1 MTGCMKSSDV
11 QLYVVEVQ
19 VTKSINAQVGK
30 VGEQGS
36 AAGNGNQL
44 HFFLITSDRSA
55 VFQYVSDSARILK

>member
-36 AAGNGNQL
+36 AVGNGNQ
-44 HFFLITSDRSA
+44 FNFSC
-55 VFQYVSDSARILK
+55 